1 MTVDA
6 ERFELDPAV
15 RRRDRGRLLVGGVP
29 PRLIRLSEAGAA
41 ALDAILAGDA
51 DERAAPLAARLE
63 RHGLLHPLPAPL
75 RPEPRVTTVI
85 PVLDGGEGLVRLVRT
100 LLDAGPVIVVDDGS
114 TDGSPE
120 AARAAGATVIANAGR
135 PGPAGA
141 RNTGLRAADSELV
154 AFLDADCLAPPGGHA
169 GLAAFLARDP
179 GLALVAPRVRS
190 AAGPSPL
197 ARYEE
202 HASPL
207 DLGPAPGLVGA
218 DRRVAYVPSAALL
231 GRRADLLA
239 IGGFDEAMR
248 FGEDVDLVWRLLS
261 AGRRVRYAPS
271 IEVRHEP
278 RPDLPSFARQRA
290 GYGAAAPDLARRHPH
305 LASPLTMG
313 PVPSLAWASLPLLG
327 PRAFALS
334 LAASVALV
342 ARRGEDRAARLG
354 LAEIA
359 ARGHLTAAR
368 QLSQVHL
375 REWLPLSLCLA
386 ARSRRARRLLLAAA
400 LIDTVPVRRGVRRP
414 QDAATVAA
422 LRALDRGAY
431 AAGLWREMARRA
443 DPRAIRPSLRR
454 TTSG

>member
-1 MTVDA
+1 MTGGA

-63 RHGLLHPLPAPL
+63 RHGFLHPLPASP
-75 RPEPRVTTVI
+75 RPRPRVTTVI
-85 PVLDGGEGLVRLVRT
+85 PVLDGGEVLLRLVRA
-100 LLDAGPVIVVDDGS
+100 LLDDGPVIVVDDGS

-120 AARAAGATVIANAGR
+120 RAAAAGAAVIANAGR

-141 RNTGLRAADSELV
+141 RNTGLRAAASELV
-154 AFLDADCLAPPGGHA
+154 AFLDADCLVRPGWHS
-169 GLAAFLARDP
+169 GLAAFLARDQ

-190 AAGPSPL
+190 APGDSLL

-202 HASPL
+202 AASPL
-207 DLGPAPGLVGA
+207 DLGPAPSLVGA
-218 DRRVAYVPSAALL
+218 DRRIAYVPSAALL

-239 IGGFDEAMR
+239 VGGFDEAMR
-248 FGEDVDLVWRLLS
+248 FGEDVDLVWRLLA
-261 AGRRVRYAPS
+261 AGRRIRYVPS

-278 RPDLPSFARQRA
+278 RADARSLARQRA

-313 PVPSLAWASLPLLG
+313 PAPALAWATLPLLG

-342 ARRGEDRAARLG
+342 ARRGEDGAARQG
-354 LAEIA
+354 LVEVA

-368 QLSQVHL
+368 QLSQVLL

-386 ARSRRARRLLLAAA
+386 TRHRRARRLLLAAA
-400 LIDTVPVRRGVRRP
+400 LIDTVPAWRGVRRP
-414 QDAATVAA
+414 QDAPAVAA

-431 AAGLWREMARRA
+431 AAGLWREMARRG
-443 DPRAIRPSLRR
+443 DPRAVMPSLRR
-454 TTSG
+454 R